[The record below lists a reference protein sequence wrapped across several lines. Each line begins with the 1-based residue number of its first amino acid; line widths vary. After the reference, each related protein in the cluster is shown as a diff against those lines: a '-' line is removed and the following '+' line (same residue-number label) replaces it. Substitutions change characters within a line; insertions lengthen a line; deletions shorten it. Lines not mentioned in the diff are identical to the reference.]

1 MKHYLIEPT
10 YKKSLVEFTLFKRKN
25 EEGKDIFLRKELGW
39 RWGSFMISV
48 PDTEEEAM
56 EYLASEGYE
65 GEDAFLNWA
74 MDFGFTVADAT
85 TDVIEPPEE
94 SMFELIEQQL
104 LPVETDEFVDIIE
117 DYHHAEFIDAWDG
130 CGEYWY
136 VDSYLVELDE
146 DEKEALVEEA
156 EEAYE
161 EMHEEGVES
170 LGWEFV
176 DTYFELHCS
185 PKITPCDEHGKIF
198 EESED

>member
-1 MKHYLIEPT
+1 MKHYLLEPT
-10 YKKSLVEFTLFKRKN
+10 YKKSLVEFTLFKRKD

-74 MDFGFTVADAT
+74 MDFGFTIADAA
-85 TDVIEPPEE
+85 TDEIEVPEE
-94 SMFELIEQQL
+94 PMLELIERQL
-104 LPVETDEFVDIIE
+104 LPEETDDFVDISE
-117 DYHHAEFIDAWDG
+117 DYHHAEFVDSWDG
-130 CGEYWY
+130 CWEFWS
-136 VDSYLVELDE
+136 VDSYHKEIPEEEQEAIIEEVDE
-146 DEKEALVEEA
+146 V
-156 EEAYE
+156 YE
-161 EMHEEGVES
+161 EMHEEGVEE

-185 PKITPCDEHGKIF
+185 PKITPCDENGKV
-198 EESED
+198 SEDADT